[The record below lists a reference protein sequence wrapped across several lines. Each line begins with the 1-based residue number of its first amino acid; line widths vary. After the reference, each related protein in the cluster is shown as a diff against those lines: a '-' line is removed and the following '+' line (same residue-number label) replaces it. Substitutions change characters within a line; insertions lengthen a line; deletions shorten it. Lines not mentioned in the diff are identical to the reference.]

1 MSGTNKTII
10 VTGGSRGI
18 GEQTVKMCAH
28 AGYNVCF
35 TYTKSHDQAQQVI
48 ESCSKF
54 PVQVVAVKA
63 DVATTD
69 DGIAVLDKAISLSP
83 VVGLVNNAGIT
94 SAIGPFIDL
103 SEETLRHVFDI
114 NVIGLMTFSQLVLR
128 YWVRNKIN
136 GVMVNVSSVA
146 ARTGSPNEYVHY
158 ASSKAAVEAFTTG
171 IAKEYG
177 SKGIR
182 VNAVAP
188 GITDTE
194 IHALS
199 GEPDRAHR
207 LADVIP
213 MRRPGAAEEIAN
225 TILFMLSPQSSYV
238 NGAVLQVTGGI

>member
-1 MSGTNKTII
+1 
-10 VTGGSRGI
+10 
-18 GEQTVKMCAH
+18 MCAR

-103 SEETLRHVFDI
+103 SEETLRQVFDI

-225 TILFMLSPQSSYV
+225 IILFMLSTQSSYV